1 MDLKLPD
8 LGEGVLEGEIVKW
21 MVKAGD
27 QVKEDQVVVEVMTD
41 KATMEIPSKGSGVVE
56 ALTAKEGEIVKVG
69 QTIMKLVGGAGVQAP
84 KEAPKEAPK
93 TAPVAAPKAAP
104 VAVNSNADVAASP
117 AVRKLA
123 REAGVNLASLRG
135 TGPNGRILL
144 EDVQR
149 GPGSSG
155 GSRNRG
161 VRGQRT
167 EERVPVRGM
176 RRKII
181 EKMAQSKR
189 TAAHFTYVE
198 ECDMTEL
205 NEFRQKL
212 KGAAEKQGT
221 KITFMPFIAKAACI
235 ALKEFPELNAQ
246 LIEENGQPT
255 EIVYKKY
262 YNLGVA
268 VDTEEGLTVPVLKDA
283 DCKGIW
289 EISRE
294 ISDLAQRARDKKL
307 TPADFQEGTFTI
319 TNAGN
324 IGGLLATP
332 VINYPEVAIMGVHQM
347 KKRPVVI
354 GNEIK
359 IRDIMYLSIS
369 LDHRVVDGAVAARF
383 MNRVV
388 GLLQDPK
395 VMLMELLGADF

>member
-359 IRDIMYLSIS
+359 IRDIMYLSVS